1 MKSKVDMGARIILGL
16 LFFVF
21 GLNGFFNFIP
31 MPSPPP
37 EKMMKFA
44 TALMETGFFMQFVKG
59 CEVICGVL
67 LLANVFVPLSLL
79 ILAPICI
86 NIFLVHAFLAPEG
99 TPMAIGI
106 LILGS
111 AIAWARFDKFAPL
124 LKMK

>member
-1 MKSKVDMGARIILGL
+1 MKSKIDMGARILLGL
-16 LFFVF
+16 LFVVF
-21 GLNGFFNFIP
+21 GLNGFLNFIP
-31 MPSPPP
+31 MPPPP
-37 EKMMKFA
+37 ENMMKFA
-44 TALMETGFFMQFVKG
+44 TALMETGFFMQFVKA
-59 CEVICGVL
+59 CEVICGIL

-86 NIFLVHAFLAPEG
+86 NIFLIHAFLALEG
-99 TPMAIGI
+99 MPMAIAI

>member
-1 MKSKVDMGARIILGL
+1 MKAKIDLGARIILGL
-16 LFFVF
+16 LFVVF
-21 GLNGFFNFIP
+21 GLNGFLNFIP
-31 MPSPPP
+31 MPPPP
-37 EKMMKFA
+37 ENMMKFA
-44 TALMETGFFMQFVKG
+44 MALMETGFFMQFVKG

-67 LLANVFVPLSLL
+67 LLANIFVPLSLL

-86 NIFLVHAFLAPEG
+86 NIFLIHAFLAPEG
-99 TPMAIGI
+99 MPMAIAI